1 MLTDMRSVVMVAAM
15 LTMFSLPL
23 VTFSSADPYQPIRA
37 LVAAVASAVLVLGG
51 RARWSKAAGTASA
64 LLLGLL
70 VWLALSAALN
80 GWAPALFGVHGRFQ
94 GLVSAVVMALAFLA
108 GLSPRG
114 PEVRGFGVIVP
125 LIALVMAA
133 IVIGQVLVGRDPAG
147 WTNNRVV
154 MAGWFAVVISMLAAF
169 ALVTPGRGRWLI
181 GATAA
186 VCAVALG
193 LTGSRGAWLAVL
205 AGVAVAAG
213 GALRARGDRNS
224 AGRVAAIVA
233 VVLLLV
239 GVSASL
245 AGEETAGKLDP
256 TALASGSAASRMQI
270 WRGAAAMAA
279 DRPVFGY
286 GPGRF
291 LYGFPLHQPF
301 QHARIEAVDT
311 RPDQAH
317 SWPLQLMAE
326 GGLPAAAMG
335 VAIFATAL
343 YAGASGVRR
352 RDATALVATA
362 GLAAYGVQALFGVA
376 SIEVDAI
383 GWFAAGLAASRG
395 IGAHDLSGWAHRV
408 RSAVV
413 VSAAAAVAL
422 ACVVYLTADVRY
434 ARALDAF
441 AVGDMRTV
449 RDEAARAVRLMPLVD
464 VYRVAF
470 ADGALYEPVPA
481 QRTAALAHAR
491 DLLEEGLMR
500 EPASYDLALA
510 LARVHAASGE
520 SPDRVADAYLE
531 AVRRYPLG
539 VEVRTAAVSALR
551 TAGRTAEADEMQAE
565 LDRLAASRGAR

>member
-15 LTMFSLPL
+15 FAMFSLPL

-37 LVAAVASAVLVLGG
+37 LVAAVASVVAVLGG
-51 RARWSKAAGTASA
+51 RARWSKAVGTASG

-70 VWLALSAALN
+70 VWLTLSAGLN
-80 GWAPALFGVHGRFQ
+80 GWASALFGVHGRFQ
-94 GLVSAVVMALAFLA
+94 GLVSAFVMALAFSA

-114 PEVRGFGVIVP
+114 PDVRGFRVILP
-125 LIALVMAA
+125 LSAMVMTA

-154 MAGWFAVVISMLAAF
+154 IAGWFAVVTSMLAAF
-169 ALVTPGRGRWLI
+169 AAVTPGRGRWLI

-186 VCAVALG
+186 ACAVALG
-193 LTGSRGAWLAVL
+193 LAGSRGAWLGAL
-205 AGVAVAAG
+205 AGVVVATA
-213 GALRARGDRNS
+213 GALWSRGGRS
-224 AGRVAAIVA
+224 GVWRVALVVA
-233 VVLLLV
+233 VLLALV
-239 GVSASL
+239 GVTASL
-245 AGEETAGKLDP
+245 AGGETSSKLDP
-256 TALASGSAASRMQI
+256 ATLASGSAASRMQI
-270 WRGAAAMAA
+270 WLGAAAMAA
-279 DRPVFGY
+279 DRPLFGH

-291 LYGFPLHQPF
+291 IYGFPPYQPF
-301 QHARIEAVDT
+301 EHARLEAVDT

-317 SWPLQLMAE
+317 SWPVQLLAE
-326 GGLPAAAMG
+326 GGLPATAMA

-343 YAGASGVRR
+343 YAGASAARR

-362 GLAAYGVQALFGVA
+362 GLTAYGMQALFGVA

-383 GWFAAGLAASRG
+383 GWFAAGLAVSRG
-395 IGAHDLSGWAHRV
+395 IGAHDLVGWAHRV

-413 VSAAAAVAL
+413 VTAAAAVAL
-422 ACVVYLTADVRY
+422 ACVVYLGADVRY

-441 AVGDMRTV
+441 AVGEMRTV
-449 RDEAARAVRLMPLVD
+449 RDEAAHAVRLMPLVD

-481 QRTAALAHAR
+481 RRTAALAQAR

-510 LARVHAASGE
+510 LARVRAASGE

-551 TAGRTAEADEMQAE
+551 AAGRTAEADEMQAD